1 MDKGNGT
8 KFSFGAN
15 FETHEL
21 GAQPIVYRGQA
32 DFYSRATDFDE
43 YTEIERNQQFL
54 TIESELDGTRLISVT
69 NRNDWSLSPNR
80 LDLDI
85 SPLTAATSV
94 ILQDQNELS
103 QEFRLES
110 EEGTELDWVL
120 GAFYADSEIKGD
132 ATRWFV
138 FEYPSPAPAGNYNNR
153 TEQTKYKL
161 NSKNLGL
168 FASISKE
175 VSENDSLSLGLRFDN
190 FEKALSETKGFKCLL
205 TGFFPIQRKTVLL
218 RQFHEKKHSPPFP
231 LLCNGSV
238 VSAKS

>member
-1 MDKGNGT
+1 MGRNSINISD
-8 KFSFGAN
+8 
-15 FETHEL
+15 
-21 GAQPIVYRGQA
+21 QP
-32 DFYSRATDFDE
+32 
-43 YTEIERNQQFL
+43 NQ
-54 TIESELDGTRLISVT
+54 I
-69 NRNDWSLSPNR
+69 
-80 LDLDI
+80 
-85 SPLTAATSV
+85 

-190 FEKALSETKGFKCLL
+190 FEKALSRNKRVQM
-205 TGFFPIQRKTVLL
+205 PAL
-218 RQFHEKKHSPPFP
+218 RSLESFQAR
-231 LLCNGSV
+231 NR
-238 VSAKS
+238 